1 MGRKERIKDSLERR
15 PYHELIQDDLYG
27 ITKRIKKIDDGYF
40 ILRHKLS
47 GRYEVHNANNTGS
60 TYCFI
65 VPYESLDK
73 RTLTYCRETAVE
85 RDIAEIIEK
94 QNRRLEESKKRSQ
107 QADMEDRIKYV
118 SEMEAFAVD
127 EDQLH
132 DGYRSTHYITR
143 G

>member
-15 PYHELIQDDLYG
+15 PYHELIEDDLYR
-27 ITKRIKKIDDGYF
+27 ITSRIRKIDDGYF
-40 ILRHKLS
+40 ILRHTLS
-47 GRYEVHNANNTGS
+47 GRYEVHNTNNIGS

-65 VPYESLDK
+65 VPYDSLDK

-85 RDIAEIIEK
+85 RDIAEIIER
-94 QNRRLEESKKRSQ
+94 QNQRLEESNKRSQ
-107 QADMEDRIKYV
+107 QSEIEDRAKYV

-132 DGYRSTHYITR
+132 EGYRSTHYINR